1 MKSLFVTLA
10 IISCLVMS
18 NIANAQSTLTLQE
31 KCAEGTKKFFSENEK
46 ASFFHNVGIWTDAGG
61 WGNTE
66 FISHY
71 NKKLDRCF
79 ISIKSSYHPK
89 GKRYTYY
96 VNGVFDVF
104 EGTTLGEIDIHIP
117 PETYDPFICHVGNK
131 GCKSSEEFEALIKP
145 YMEE

>member
-1 MKSLFVTLA
+1 MQREQRNSSRKMRKPVS
-10 IISCLVMS
+10 
-18 NIANAQSTLTLQE
+18 STTWEFGQ
-31 KCAEGTKKFFSENEK
+31 TR
-46 ASFFHNVGIWTDAGG
+46 GG
-61 WGNTE
+61 WGKTE
-66 FISHY
+66 FMSHY

-79 ISIKSSYHPK
+79 ISIKGSYHPR